1 MNMLKFISK
10 SYDGDERTYTDKEGM
25 RYLVR
30 IDFYWL
36 RTILVDL
43 IVGLY

>member
-1 MNMLKFISK
+1 MLKYFSENHER
-10 SYDGDERTYTDKEGM
+10 DERTYIDKDGDEIA
-25 RYLVR
+25 R

-36 RTILVDL
+36 PLILVDL